1 MFWTT
6 PKGRAAKPRTYF
18 VGRGLQPRG
27 SAPKDGRDL
36 TLNVLTERMQIIAR
50 EKYHHEEHEG
60 HKVKSECK
68 ILRDL
73 RGRQILL
80 QVTGADGLAELIR
93 LPQLSFGVWLGSWEQ
108 TSRGP
113 WALADG
119 FVVSSAERGGPLGF
133 LRAHTFRN

>member
-1 MFWTT
+1 MHVN
-6 PKGRAAKPRTYF
+6 RTRVLGQK
-18 VGRGLQPRG
+18 VGRMSTHRLQPRG

-36 TLNVLTERMQIIAR
+36 TLNVLTERMQLITR

-60 HKVKSECK
+60 HKVKSGCK

-80 QVTGADGLAELIR
+80 QVTGADGLAEQIR

-113 WALADG
+113 WSPAEGQAPSTIYESTLLEE
-119 FVVSSAERGGPLGF
+119 VSLPA
-133 LRAHTFRN
+133 

>member
-1 MFWTT
+1 M
-6 PKGRAAKPRTYF
+6 
-18 VGRGLQPRG
+18 G

-60 HKVKSECK
+60 HKVKSGCK

-73 RGRQILL
+73 RGRQKLL
-80 QVTGADGLAELIR
+80 QVTGADGLAEQIG
-93 LPQLSFGVWLGSWEQ
+93 LPQLSFGVWLGSREQ

-113 WALADG
+113 LAPAEG
-119 FVVSSAERGGPLGF
+119 FAVSSLRSDLR
-133 LRAHTFRN
+133 LRAPFESEPHGLSPSP